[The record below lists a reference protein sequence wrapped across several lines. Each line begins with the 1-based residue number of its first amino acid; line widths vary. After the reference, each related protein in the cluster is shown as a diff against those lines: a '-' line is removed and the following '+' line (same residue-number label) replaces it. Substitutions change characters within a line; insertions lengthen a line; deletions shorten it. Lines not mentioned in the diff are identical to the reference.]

1 MPKNEHFDRLYE
13 LLQSVHEG
21 HEQPSKT
28 EDIPKVS
35 DQLAAYILWLDVD
48 PLIPERT
55 YSILLDTQSTTV
67 QVTDL
72 SFKIDTKT
80 HSQLAAKKLFQ
91 NEYGYCKLS
100 LGESIF

>member
-13 LLQSVHEG
+13 LLEKVHDG
-21 HEQPSKT
+21 HESPSMT

-35 DQLAAYILWLDVD
+35 DQLAAYILWLDAD

-72 SFKIDTKT
+72 SF
-80 HSQLAAKKLFQ
+80 
-91 NEYGYCKLS
+91 
-100 LGESIF
+100 